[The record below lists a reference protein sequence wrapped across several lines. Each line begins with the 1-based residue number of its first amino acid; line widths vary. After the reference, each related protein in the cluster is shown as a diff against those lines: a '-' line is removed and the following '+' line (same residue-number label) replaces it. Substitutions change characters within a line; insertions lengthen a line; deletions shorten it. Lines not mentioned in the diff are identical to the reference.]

1 MSDVKKMYINGEW
14 VESTSGKTRD
24 SLNPAN
30 GEILATVTDGSAAD
44 VDAAVAA
51 ARAAFDQGP
60 WGSTPA
66 QQRAALLFRLAGAI
80 EANAAELAELEMRD
94 NGKALRET
102 EYDVADA
109 AACFRYYAGLCT
121 KPTGQTY
128 EVADPMQAMTVR
140 EPVGVCGLITP
151 WNYPLLMGTWK
162 IAPAL
167 AAGNCIVFKPASV
180 TQLSAIRLFEL
191 IDEVGF
197 PKGVAN
203 LVLGP
208 GAALGARL
216 AEHPDVDKVGF
227 TGGTDTGRSIMQAA
241 SGNLKKLSLELGG
254 KSPCVVFEDADIDT
268 AVDWA
273 LFAIFSNQGQVCS
286 AGSRLL
292 LQESIHDEFVAKLV
306 KRAQKIV
313 VGPGDMDGVEMSA
326 MVSESHMNKVLDYIE
341 AGKAEGATLA
351 CGGHRITTGDLAKG
365 FFIEPT
371 VFTGCTSGM
380 RIVQEEI
387 FGPVLAVLK
396 FTDEADAVA
405 KANDS
410 VYGLAGGVFTA
421 DGARGLRFIK
431 KLRAGIT
438 WINAYH
444 PTYCEAPWGGYKQS
458 GIGRDLGTYGMDEY
472 TEVKQININL
482 EPGPIGWFENQDH

>member
-1 MSDVKKMYINGEW
+1 MSEPKKMYINGEW
-14 VESTSGKTRD
+14 VLSSSGKTRE
-24 SLNPAN
+24 SINPAN
-30 GEILATVTDGSAAD
+30 GETIATVTDGVTAD

-51 ARAAFDQGP
+51 ARVAFDEGP

-66 QQRAALLFRLAGAI
+66 QERAALLFKLADAI
-80 EANAAELAELEMRD
+80 EANAEELAELEMRD

-102 EYDVADA
+102 EYDVGDA

-140 EPVGVCGLITP
+140 EPVGVCGLIVP

-203 LVLGP
+203 LVMGP

-216 AEHPDVDKVGF
+216 AEHMDVDKVGF

-241 SGNLKKLSLELGG
+241 SGNIKKLSLELGG
-254 KSPCVVFEDADIDT
+254 KSPCVVFQDADIDT

-306 KRAQKIV
+306 ERANKIT

-326 MVSESHMNKVLDYIE
+326 MISESHMNKVLDYIE
-341 AGKAEGATLA
+341 SGKAEGATLA
-351 CGGHRITTGDLAKG
+351 CGGVRLTDNGLDKG
-365 FFIEPT
+365 FFIAPT
-371 VFTGCTSGM
+371 IFTDATPDM
-380 RIVQEEI
+380 RIVKEEI
-387 FGPVLAVLK
+387 FGPVLAVQK
-396 FTDEADAVA
+396 FTDEADAIQ
-405 KANDS
+405 KANDCI
-410 VYGLAGGVFTA
+410 YGLAGGVFTT
-421 DGARGLRFIK
+421 DGARGMRFIK

-444 PTYCEAPWGGYKQS
+444 PTYSEAPWGGYKQS
-458 GIGRDLGTYGMDEY
+458 GIGRDLGTYGLDEY

-482 EPGPIGWFENQDH
+482 EPGPIGWFEN

>member
-1 MSDVKKMYINGEW
+1 MSEVKKMYINGEW
-14 VESTSGKTRD
+14 VESVSGKTMPAI
-24 SLNPAN
+24 NPAN
-30 GEILATVTDGSAAD
+30 GEQIAVITEGTAAD

-51 ARAAFDQGP
+51 AKEAFYNGP

-66 QQRAALLFRLAGAI
+66 QGRAELLLKLAARI
-80 EANAAELAELEMRD
+80 EANAEEMAELEMRD
-94 NGKALRET
+94 NGKPLRET

-109 AACFRYYAGLCT
+109 VACLRYYAGLCRT
-121 KPTGQTY
+121 PKGQTY
-128 EVADPMQAMTVR
+128 DVADPMQAMTVR

-151 WNYPLLMGTWK
+151 WNYPLLMGMWK

-167 AAGNCIVFKPASV
+167 AAGNCIVYKPASV
-180 TQLSAIRLFEL
+180 TCLSSIRLFEL

-197 PKGVAN
+197 PEGVAN

-208 GAALGARL
+208 GSALGARL

-227 TGGTDTGRSIMQAA
+227 TGGTDTGRSIMKAA
-241 SGNLKKLSLELGG
+241 TGNLKKLSLELGG
-254 KSPCVVFEDADIDT
+254 KSPCVVFEDADLET

-292 LQESIHDEFVAKLV
+292 LQESIHDRFVERLAERAK
-306 KRAQKIV
+306 KIK
-313 VGPGDMDGVEMSA
+313 VGPGDMEGVEMSA
-326 MVSESHMNKVLDYIE
+326 MVSESHMNKVLDYI
-341 AGKAEGATLA
+341 AVGKAEGATVA
-351 CGGHRITTGDLAKG
+351 CGGNRITDGDLAKG

-371 VFTGCTSGM
+371 IFTGCTSDM

-396 FTDEADAVA
+396 FKDEADAVRL
-405 KANDS
+405 ANDS
-410 VYGLAGGVFTA
+410 IYGLAGGVFTR

-458 GIGRDLGTYGMDEY
+458 GIGRDLGTYGFDEY

-482 EPGPIGWFENQDH
+482 EPGPIGWFEN